1 MTLRFGS
8 QQMIIKFISGSNM
21 ATIIVTGGA
30 GFIGHHLVKLLLNEG
45 HEVHVWDNLSTGKL
59 ENVPPHANCTFTKLD
74 LTIDKLPNIEADW
87 VFHLAAP
94 VSVQESLEN
103 PYKYEQG
110 CFMSTM
116 RMLEWAVKHKVTDFT
131 LASTA
136 AVYGDREDVPF
147 KEDSEKRPMSP
158 YAQWKLNAE
167 QLLKQYNQ
175 RFGMRTTALRFFNVF
190 GEGQHD
196 SGSYAPAVALFLK
209 QFEAFQPI
217 TVTGDGEQTR
227 DYIYVGDICNAL
239 YMTMKNQW
247 GSFRVMNVGT
257 GEETS
262 ILEIAKTFGGE
273 YKFIAPRVEPKR
285 SCANINKIQT
295 ELRWEPSKSILTWI
309 NEVK

>member
-1 MTLRFGS
+1 
-8 QQMIIKFISGSNM
+8 M

-45 HEVHVWDNLSTGKL
+45 HNVHVWDNLSTGKL
-59 ENVPPHANCTFTKLD
+59 ENVPSHVNCTFTKLD
-74 LTIDKLPNIEADW
+74 LTIDTMPDIKADW

-103 PYKYEQG
+103 PIKYEQG
-110 CFMSTM
+110 CFMATK
-116 RMLEWAVKHKVTDFT
+116 RVLDWAVKHDVTDFT

-147 KEDSEKRPMSP
+147 IENSELRPMSP

-167 QLLKQYNQ
+167 HLINQYNE
-175 RFGMRTTALRFFNVF
+175 RFNLRTSALRFFNVF

-217 TVTGDGEQTR
+217 TITGDGQQTR
-227 DYIYVGDICNAL
+227 DYIYVKDICKAL
-239 YMTMKNQW
+239 YRTMTHPLPE
-247 GSFRVMNVGT
+247 FRVMNVGT

-262 ILEIAKTFGGE
+262 IIEIARAFGGE

-285 SCANINKIQT
+285 SCASINKIGK
-295 ELRWEPSKSILTWI
+295 ELQFEPSKSILTWI
-309 NEVK
+309 KEVK

>member
-1 MTLRFGS
+1 
-8 QQMIIKFISGSNM
+8 M
-21 ATIIVTGGA
+21 AKAIVTGGA
-30 GFIGHHLVKLLLNEG
+30 GFIGHHLVNLLLEEG
-45 HEVHVWDNLSTGKL
+45 HTVDVFDNLSTGKL
-59 ENVPPHANCTFTKLD
+59 ENLPSHANCTFHRID
-74 LTIDKLPNIEADW
+74 LTIDTLPDVDADW

-110 CFMSTM
+110 CFMATK
-116 RMLEWAVKHKVTDFT
+116 RMLEWSVKHGVTDFT

-147 KEDSEKRPMSP
+147 LEDSELKPMSP
-158 YAQWKLNAE
+158 YAEWKLNAE
-167 QLLKQYNQ
+167 HLLKQYNN
-175 RFGMRTTALRFFNVF
+175 RFGLRTTAIRFFNVF

-209 QFEAFQPI
+209 QFEAYQPI
-217 TVTGDGEQTR
+217 TVTGDGQQTR
-227 DYIYVGDICNAL
+227 DYIYVKDICRAL
-239 YMTMKNQW
+239 YKSMTHPW
-247 GSFRVMNVGT
+247 GSFRVMNAGT

-262 ILEIAKTFGGE
+262 ILEIARTFGGE

-285 SCANINKIQT
+285 SCASINTIQK
-295 ELRWEPSKSILTWI
+295 ELGWEPTKSILTWI

>member
-1 MTLRFGS
+1 
-8 QQMIIKFISGSNM
+8 M
-21 ATIIVTGGA
+21 AKVIVTGGA
-30 GFIGHHLVKLLLNEG
+30 GFIGHHLVNLLLDEG
-45 HEVHVWDNLSTGKL
+45 HEVEVWDNLSTGKL
-59 ENVPPHANCTFTKLD
+59 ENLPNHANCTFKELD
-74 LTIDKLPNIEADW
+74 LTIDILPNVQADW

-103 PYKYEQG
+103 PQKYEQG
-110 CFMSTM
+110 CFMATK
-116 RMLEWAVKHKVTDFT
+116 RVLDWAVKHGVTDFT

-136 AVYGDREDVPF
+136 AAYGDREDPPF
-147 KEDSEKRPMSP
+147 VEDSELRPMSP
-158 YAQWKLNAE
+158 YAEWKLNAE
-167 QLLKQYNQ
+167 HLCRNYME
-175 RFGMRTTALRFFNVF
+175 RYDIRTNALRFFNVF

-217 TVTGDGEQTR
+217 TVTGDGQQTR
-227 DYIYVGDICNAL
+227 DYIYVKDICRAL
-239 YMTMKNQW
+239 YKTVLKPW
-247 GSFRVMNVGT
+247 KEFRVMNAGT

-285 SCANINKIQT
+285 SCASISKIQI
-295 ELRWEPSKSILTWI
+295 ELGWEPSKSILTWI

>member
-1 MTLRFGS
+1 
-8 QQMIIKFISGSNM
+8 M
-21 ATIIVTGGA
+21 AKVIVTGGA
-30 GFIGHHLVKLLLNEG
+30 GFIGHHLVNLLINEG

-59 ENVPPHANCTFTKLD
+59 ENIPDSATFTKLD
-74 LTIDKLPNIEADW
+74 LTIDTLPTDLKADW

-110 CFMSTM
+110 CFMATK
-116 RMLEWAVKHKVTDFT
+116 RVLDWAVKAGVTDFT

-136 AVYGDREDVPF
+136 AVYGDREDAPF
-147 KEDSEKRPMSP
+147 EEDSEKRPMSP
-158 YAQWKLNAE
+158 YAEWKLNAE
-167 QLLKQYNQ
+167 HLIKQYNA

-209 QFEAFQPI
+209 QFEAFSPI
-217 TVTGDGEQTR
+217 TITGDGEQTR
-227 DYIYVGDICNAL
+227 DYIYVKDICKAL
-239 YMTMKNQW
+239 YHTMLKPW

-262 ILEIAKTFGGE
+262 IIEIARAFGGE

-285 SCANINKIQT
+285 SCASISSIQK
-295 ELRWEPSKSILTWI
+295 ELGWDPSKSILTWI